1 MISKFGLKHCK
12 KCYLFL
18 IIFGFVILITAIN
31 DKRYQITP
39 DNLPW
44 QITITKSGQS
54 KVFGITL
61 GQTTLRDAFQ
71 VLNVYP
77 QTALFA
83 HKDGRKSLEAYI
95 SSLSLSGLTAKMIL
109 EYDVTDETMQRYIE
123 DSVDREGMPS
133 GAFKYKLN
141 EEDLLQ
147 AMQSKVKSISY
158 IPYAQFDDEIIM
170 QRFGLAAETVEVDDQ
185 SSILLFPDLGLSIAY
200 NQEDKE
206 ILQYVAPGQFDR
218 LRQLAY
224 EAASQAKKAAEE
236 KE

>member
-39 DNLPW
+39 SNLPW
-44 QITITKSGQS
+44 QITITESGQS
-54 KVFGITL
+54 NVFGITL

-71 VLNVYP
+71 VLKVYP
-77 QTALFA
+77 ETALFA

-109 EYDVTDETMQRYIE
+109 EYDVTDESKQRYIKG
-123 DSVDREGMPS
+123 SVDREGMPS

-170 QRFGLAAETVEVDDQ
+170 QRFGLAAETIKVDEQ

-200 NQEDKE
+200 NQEEKE
-206 ILQYVAPGQFDR
+206 ILQYVAPDQFDR
-218 LRQLAY
+218 LKQLAY
-224 EAASQAKKAAEE
+224 ETASQARKTTED